1 MSDDNN
7 QKLDNSEQDKV
18 EGAEESEN
26 NKIEL
31 SSVFI
36 FLFINNESV

>member
-18 EGAEESEN
+18 EGTEESEN
-26 NKIEL
+26 NKIEQ
-31 SSVFI
+31 
-36 FLFINNESV
+36 N